1 MEDQVTVWCK
11 AVVFIWCPCVPS
23 RSLARGDENRALT
36 GIRLVAAFMVLSSSP
51 QKTVNLA
58 FSVND
63 AAGREADGA
72 SRPSACVLTG
82 GTLVGQAERVNV
94 ASVQH

>member
-1 MEDQVTVWCK
+1 MVQGSG
-11 AVVFIWCPCVPS
+11 FHLPYVPS
-23 RSLARGDENRALT
+23 RYRARGDENRALT
-36 GIRLVAAFMVLSSSP
+36 GIRLVAASMVLGSSP

-58 FSVND
+58 FSVSD
-63 AAGREADGA
+63 AAGKEADGA

-82 GTLVGQAERVNV
+82 GTLVGQAERVDG